1 MERFDMGYLERRAE
15 AELEAAQSATHP
27 KAVHAHYV
35 LATLYLEMVHAS
47 SGTETEQGVAGERAQ

>member
-1 MERFDMGYLERRAE
+1 MGYLERRAE